1 MIMMVTVIVAMLLVI
16 IYVTAGAM
24 KYTLNRRFLIIKPT
38 LQGRIFFLQV
48 MNKETNTKRFKKKK
62 KKKSFLRQATREKQ
76 VVPKPDFNCP
86 LNQSDRIREDN

>member
-48 MNKETNTKRFKKKK
+48 MNKETNTKRLKKKK
-62 KKKSFLRQATREKQ
+62 KEF
-76 VVPKPDFNCP
+76 PKTSNRRKTSGSKAR
-86 LNQSDRIREDN
+86 L

>member
-48 MNKETNTKRFKKKK
+48 MNKETNTKRLKKKK
-62 KKKSFLRQATREKQ
+62 KRVS
-76 VVPKPDFNCP
+76 
-86 LNQSDRIREDN
+86 

>member
-48 MNKETNTKRFKKKK
+48 MNKETNTKRLKKKK
-62 KKKSFLRQATREKQ
+62 KNEF
-76 VVPKPDFNCP
+76 PKTSNRRKTSGSKAR
-86 LNQSDRIREDN
+86 L